1 MMSSQS
7 RNSEDVK
14 FLEQAV
20 KEARKAFLKNE
31 VPVGAVI
38 VQNGRI
44 IAKAHNLKESLIDP
58 TAHAEVLAIK
68 KACKKLNNWRLSGC
82 TLYSTLEPCPM
93 CAGAILHARMD
104 RLVFG
109 AMDQKGGA
117 VGSVMNIL
125 NDERLHHQV
134 DVECGLLEDKCT
146 ELLNPFFKTLRRR
159 ASFEP

>member
-1 MMSSQS
+1 MDS
-7 RNSEDVK
+7 DDKK
-14 FLEQAV
+14 FMRAAL
-20 KEARKAFLKNE
+20 KEAQNAFLKDE

-38 VQNGRI
+38 VLDGKI
-44 IAKAHNLKESLIDP
+44 IARAHNLKESLIDP
-58 TAHAEVLAIK
+58 TAHAEVLVIK
-68 KACKKLNNWRLSGC
+68 KACKKLNNWRLTGC

-109 AMDQKGGA
+109 AMDPKGGA

-134 DVECGLLEDKCT
+134 EVECGLFEDECK
-146 ELLNPFFKTLRRR
+146 ELLDPFFKSLR
-159 ASFEP
+159 SQSSSE